1 MDSHIAA
8 SGQTFTEVANRYQLR
23 IVELAKL
30 MVILHDPLPALG
42 TMLLFADRR
51 PYYADHIVMRLQ
63 YFAFLM
69 L

>member
-1 MDSHIAA
+1 
-8 SGQTFTEVANRYQLR
+8 
-23 IVELAKL
+23 
-30 MVILHDPLPALG
+30 
-42 TMLLFADRR
+42 MLLFADRR